1 MSIRNIIDLLI
12 SVKAQHDREIIDN
25 VYDWSFDMFKTLFET
40 EGKVRLLVLD
50 YLWLY
55 AVLNLSA
62 Q

>member
-25 VYDWSFDMFKTLFET
+25 VYDWGFDMFKTLFET

-55 AVLNLSA
+55 TVLNLSA